1 MKIMGPSTYSISSL
15 SRRGFLLGA
24 GATAAVA
31 ALSACGANERSA
43 QTAESATPTRGGT
56 LTILASDTDINWD
69 PGRSQGMAVTSLALV
84 HRRLTSWQI
93 IKGKEAKVVP
103 DLATDTGKASDGGRT
118 WTFTLKDGLVAEDGS
133 PITSTQIRHGVER
146 TFTASLAG
154 GLGYHKTLLAETS
167 GYTGPY
173 KGKHLKSIE
182 TPDDKTIVFHLK
194 APFGDWPWIVSMP
207 AFAPVPLSDNP
218 TTYTREPVASGPYR
232 VAEYKQGVAATLKRN
247 PKWTPSSDEVRTAL
261 PDTIVFSLGQD
272 SPVIAQRLIS
282 DSGNDRNAFGAGMV
296 PPAQLPQV
304 TSNPQAK
311 SRLAVGSAG
320 PLQYLAINVE
330 RVKDVKV
337 RQAIAYA
344 VDRKAA
350 ATALGGEIGAAPATT
365 YITPGIPGRQEYN
378 LYPESTAKAQELL
391 KGKAVGQLVLLVS
404 NDEGTLAL
412 AQAVQQALQK
422 VNISVKINPVESE
435 TWIEKATQSDGSDYD
450 LTIASWN
457 PDYPSANA
465 NLQPLFASSEIG
477 SGGFNLG
484 RYHNAEVDRM
494 LAEAAALSMDEAK
507 EKWANIDRRIAQD
520 VPVVPLVFRRNAFL
534 HGSGVSGFFVDPFP
548 AYPNYLVVG
557 VQK

>member
-43 QTAESATPTRGGT
+43 QTAGSATPTRGGT

-93 IKGKEAKVVP
+93 IKGKEARVVP

-133 PITSTQIRHGVER
+133 PITSTQIRHGVGR

-218 TTYTREPVASGPYR
+218 TIYTREPVASGPYR

-365 YITPGIPGRQEYN
+365 YITPGIPGRQEYD

>member
-43 QTAESATPTRGGT
+43 QTAGSATPTRGGT

-93 IKGKEAKVVP
+93 IKGKEARVVP

-218 TTYTREPVASGPYR
+218 TVYTREPVASGPYR

-365 YITPGIPGRQEYN
+365 YITPGIPGRQEYD

>member
-43 QTAESATPTRGGT
+43 QTAGSATPTRGGT

-93 IKGKEAKVVP
+93 IKGKEARVVP

-133 PITSTQIRHGVER
+133 PITSTQIRHEVER

-218 TTYTREPVASGPYR
+218 TIYTREPVASGPYR

-365 YITPGIPGRQEYN
+365 YITPGIPGRQEYD

>member
-43 QTAESATPTRGGT
+43 QTAGSATPTRGGT

-93 IKGKEAKVVP
+93 IKGQEARVVP

-272 SPVIAQRLIS
+272 SSVIAQRLIS

>member
-43 QTAESATPTRGGT
+43 QTAGSATPTRGGT

-93 IKGKEAKVVP
+93 IKGKEARVVP

-218 TTYTREPVASGPYR
+218 TIYTREPVASGPYR

-365 YITPGIPGRQEYN
+365 YITPGIPGRQEYD